1 MEKNTLRSRDF
12 ERYTVTAALALLVF
26 GCYLVV
32 RPFITAFLWGGIIV
46 VSTWGIYSRL
56 LNLLGRRKGL
66 TATMMGLSLTALLL
80 LPISTLGLNL
90 VGQWPSLT
98 ERVSGLMSGGI
109 GDPPAWLCGLPMAG
123 DTGCDYWKSVVAN
136 PERLT
141 QDLKPLIKP
150 VKDFFL
156 AFSAGLGGGLLEFAL
171 ALLIASLLYMWGE
184 EARRGITLIATHL
197 GGNAGSRQVG
207 VVASTVRGVFN
218 GVIGTSA
225 AQAVLALIGFIV
237 ASVPGAFLLAM
248 ATFFLSVVPGGPVLL
263 WLPAAI
269 WLKMSGEPGWAV
281 FMLIWGLVVISGSDN
296 ILRPLLIGKGV
307 AAPLALIFLG
317 VIGGILAFGFLGL
330 FIGPTLLA
338 IAYNL
343 LLDWLAGRVAA
354 RQEALG
360 ASGDQ
365 TTTRASP

>member
-1 MEKNTLRSRDF
+1 MTTDRTRDF
-12 ERYTVTAALALLVF
+12 ERYAVTAALVLLVL

-32 RPFITAFLWGGIIV
+32 RPFITAFLWAGIIT
-46 VSTWGIYSRL
+46 VSTWGIYLRIRAM
-56 LNLLGRRKGL
+56 LGQRGGLAAAVMGLAL
-66 TATMMGLSLTALLL
+66 TAVLLV
-80 LPISTLGLNL
+80 PITVLGLMLISNWHL
-90 VGQWPSLT
+90 LT
-98 ERVSGLMSGGI
+98 DRVSDLMASGLGA
-109 GDPPAWLCGLPMAG
+109 PPVWMHGLPLIGETAAQ
-123 DTGCDYWKSVVAN
+123 YWQAVAAN
-136 PERLT
+136 PDLLS

-156 AFSAGLGGGLLEFAL
+156 AFTAGLGGGFLEFAL
-171 ALLIASLLYMWGE
+171 ALLISTLLYVWGE
-184 EARRGITLIATHL
+184 NTCHVVTRIATHL
-197 GGNAGSRQVG
+197 GGDTGRRQVS

-225 AQAVLALIGFIV
+225 AQALLGLIGFWL
-237 ASVPGAFLLAM
+237 AGVPGALLLGI

-269 WLKMSGEPGWAV
+269 WLNVTGETGWAI
-281 FMLIWGLVVISGSDN
+281 FMAAWGFFVISGADN

-307 AAPLALIFLG
+307 QAPLALIFLG

-343 LLDWLAGRVAA
+343 YLDWLVEREAVKTEEAA
-354 RQEALG
+354 A
-360 ASGDQ
+360 
-365 TTTRASP
+365 

>member
-1 MEKNTLRSRDF
+1 MPAMTTDRTRDF
-12 ERYTVTAALALLVF
+12 ERYAVTAALALLVF

-32 RPFITAFLWGGIIV
+32 RPFITAFLWGGIIA
-46 VSTWGIYSRL
+46 VSTWSIYKRVL
-56 LNLLGRRKGL
+56 RVLGHRRGWAAAL
-66 TATMMGLSLTALLL
+66 MGLGLAAILLV
-80 LPISTLGLNL
+80 PMATLGLTL
-90 VGQWPSLT
+90 VGQWPVLT
-98 ERVSGLMSGGI
+98 EQVSGLMAGGL
-109 GDPPAWLCGLPMAG
+109 GQPPTWLSGLPLVGETASG
-123 DTGCDYWKSVVAN
+123 YWQSVATN

-156 AFSAGLGGGLLEFAL
+156 AFTTGLGGGLLEFAL
-171 ALLIASLLYMWGE
+171 ALLLATLLFVRGE
-184 EARRGITLIATHL
+184 HTGRVFTRIATHL
-197 GGNAGSRQVG
+197 GGDTGRRQVA

-225 AQAVLALIGFIV
+225 AQAILALIGFWL
-237 ASVPGAFLLAM
+237 ASVPGTLLLAM
-248 ATFFLSVVPGGPVLL
+248 GTFFLSVVPGGPVLL

-269 WLKMSGEPGWAV
+269 WLKVNGATGWAI
-281 FMLIWGLVVISGSDN
+281 FMAAWGFFVISGADN

-307 AAPLALIFLG
+307 QAPLALIFLG

-343 LLDWLAGRVAA
+343 FLDWLAGREKAKSA
-354 RQEALG
+354 E
-360 ASGDQ
+360 
-365 TTTRASP
+365 